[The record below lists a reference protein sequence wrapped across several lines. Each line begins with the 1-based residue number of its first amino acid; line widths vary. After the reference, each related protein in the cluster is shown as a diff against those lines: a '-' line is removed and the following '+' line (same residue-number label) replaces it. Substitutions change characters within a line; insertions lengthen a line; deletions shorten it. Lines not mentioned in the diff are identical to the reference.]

1 MSNYNFTP
9 TLNGLNNIEADEI
22 ISNSITTSNL
32 TGNLTNAVL
41 TNCTTSADP
50 ISSSNIANKNYI
62 DSNFMFKTGS
72 VTENINGVK
81 TFTNKVNFNGSPWM
95 VATGSSE
102 FRGANGY
109 FFDKS

>member
-9 TLNGLNNIEADEI
+9 TLNGLNNIEAHEI
-22 ISNSITTSNL
+22 RSNSITTSNL

-62 DSNFMFKTGS
+62 QRVVGDSS
-72 VTENINGVK
+72 
-81 TFTNKVNFNGSPWM
+81 
-95 VATGSSE
+95 
-102 FRGANGY
+102 GAAVVGALKEKY
-109 FFDKS
+109 PKWIPQFLFDLMILYIIIYA